1 MKCLVTG
8 GSGFLGSHV
17 ADELTNKGYK
27 VTIYDKKKSLY
38 LKKDQKF
45 IKGDICNFR
54 KLQKAVS
61 KSQIVYNFA
70 GLSDLNN
77 AIKEPLLS
85 VKLNVLATVQ
95 LMELCTKFKIKRFI
109 HASSVYAIS
118 KDGGFYRS
126 SKKAAEEYIEEYKNI
141 HNLKFTILRFG
152 SLYGSRSQKNNGLIK
167 ILHKALKKKQ
177 IVYSGTNNS
186 VREYI
191 NVEDAAKACVKILSK
206 KFENKYILL
215 TGNKKIKINKLLN
228 FIKNKIRS
236 NKKIKYLRSEKHYQ
250 GHYISNPYTY
260 KSIIG
265 KKLNISNQKNF
276 YYEIGKYFENKG
288 FV

>member
-38 LKKDQKF
+38 LKKGQKF

-85 VKLNVLATVQ
+85 VKLNVLATPSW
-95 LMELCTKFKIKRFI
+95 LTLPSE
-109 HASSVYAIS
+109 
-118 KDGGFYRS
+118 
-126 SKKAAEEYIEEYKNI
+126 
-141 HNLKFTILRFG
+141 IL
-152 SLYGSRSQKNNGLIK
+152 IP
-167 ILHKALKKKQ
+167 
-177 IVYSGTNNS
+177 
-186 VREYI
+186 
-191 NVEDAAKACVKILSK
+191 D
-206 KFENKYILL
+206 
-215 TGNKKIKINKLLN
+215 
-228 FIKNKIRS
+228 
-236 NKKIKYLRSEKHYQ
+236 
-250 GHYISNPYTY
+250 
-260 KSIIG
+260 II
-265 KKLNISNQKNF
+265 
-276 YYEIGKYFENKG
+276 
-288 FV
+288 